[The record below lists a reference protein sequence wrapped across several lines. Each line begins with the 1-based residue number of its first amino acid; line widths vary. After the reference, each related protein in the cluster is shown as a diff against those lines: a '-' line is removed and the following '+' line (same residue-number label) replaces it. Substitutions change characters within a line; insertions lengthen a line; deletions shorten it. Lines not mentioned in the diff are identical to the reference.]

1 MTAVSDA
8 QLAGFLAQRRVA
20 GVTITIGRAGQD
32 PIEVLAVP
40 GRSMHESQTETG
52 QVLQTQARDYHI
64 LAADYDF
71 GAGPVLP
78 ERFDTATEGGVTY
91 TVLSL
96 GGDAQ
101 FRYMDQGRAILRVHY
116 KETA

>member
-8 QLAGFLAQRRVA
+8 QLAGFLAQRNVA
-20 GVTITIGRAGQD
+20 GVTITIGRGGQTRS
-32 PIEVLAVP
+32 IVAVP
-40 GRSMHESQTETG
+40 GRSIHESQTETG

-64 LAADYDF
+64 LAKDYHF
-71 GAGPVLP
+71 GSGPVLP

>member
-1 MTAVSDA
+1 MTALSAA
-8 QLAGFLAQRRVA
+8 QLAGFLAHRDVA
-20 GVTITIGRAGQD
+20 GVTITLTRPGVGSV
-32 PIEVLAVP
+32 EVTAVP
-40 GRSMHESQTETG
+40 GRSLHESIAESG

-64 LAADYDF
+64 LAEDYDF
-71 GAGPVLP
+71 GSGAVLP
-78 ERFDTATEGGVTY
+78 ARFDTATEGGITY

-101 FRYMDQGRAILRVHY
+101 FRYMDNARAILRVHF